1 MFKIVQDAESNQL
14 LGFLLDGDNFCIN
27 IRYVQEIIYIP
38 AISKVPNVANYVEG
52 AIDLRGKI
60 VRIINLRKW
69 LELPWQHFTE
79 KSRILIINIKEGI
92 FGLLVDEVAEVI
104 NIEKSMVKDL
114 PELFQQEENLNYV
127 KSMIVKQ
134 NEIFLEINP
143 NQIRA

>member
-69 LELPWQHFTE
+69 LELPWQYFTE